1 MADDLLQVSDLV
13 ADALDLS
20 PAQVTDLSNAAPF
33 FMALPVTSSS
43 NGTAHKYSKETGAPV
58 VGFRAENAGRE
69 LDSSTDLVVTVT
81 LKILD
86 FSWMVDKAVADA
98 WRKGGA
104 AAKIAREG
112 FRHLRSAFYEA
123 EKQYIYGTGN
133 AAAGFAGL
141 VDNAQFNQLA
151 DAMVVNA
158 AGTTASTGSSCWLIR
173 AGEDAI
179 SGVMIED
186 NPIELGETVVID
198 ATDGD
203 GKHFPAYYTPGC
215 AWVGLQIGGAFD
227 AVRICNLTEDSGKG
241 LTDDLI
247 YEAMSR
253 FPGERRPT
261 HILMNRRSKRQ
272 LRKSRTAT
280 NALGTPAPLP
290 MEVDGVPILTLESIL
305 STEALVT

>member
-1 MADDLLQVSDLV
+1 MPDTLHTIATLV

-33 FMALPVTSSS
+33 FMALPVTDSS

-69 LDSSTDLVVTVT
+69 FSRSTDTVVTVN

-86 FSWMVDKAVADA
+86 FSWLVDKAVADA

-112 FRHLRSAFYEA
+112 FRHLRQAFFEA

-141 VDNAQFNQLA
+141 VDNAQYNQLS
-151 DAMVVNA
+151 DAMVLNA
-158 AGTTASTGSSCWLIR
+158 TGTTAATGSSCWLIR

-179 SGVMIED
+179 SGVMIPG

-198 ATDGD
+198 ALDGT

-215 AWVGLQIGGAFD
+215 AWVGLQVAGAFD
-227 AVRICNLTEDSGKG
+227 AVRICNLTNDSGKG
-241 LTDDLI
+241 LTDNLI
-247 YEAMSR
+247 YEAMSL

-261 HILMNRRSKRQ
+261 HILMNRRSRRQ
-272 LRKSRTAT
+272 LRQSRTAT
-280 NALGTPAPLP
+280 NATGAPAPLP

>member
-1 MADDLLQVSDLV
+1 MADDLLTVSDLV

-20 PAQVTDLSNAAPF
+20 PAQVTDLSNAAPL
-33 FMALPVTSSS
+33 FMNLPVTPSS
-43 NGTAHKYSKETGAPV
+43 NGTVHKYNKETGAPV

-69 LDSSTDLVVTVT
+69 FDHSTDLVVNVT

-98 WRKGGA
+98 WRRGGA

-141 VDNAQFNQLA
+141 TDNAQFNQLA

-158 AGTTASTGSSCWLIR
+158 TGTTASTGSSCWLIR

-179 SGVMIED
+179 SGVMIEN
-186 NPIELGETVVID
+186 NPIELGDTVVID
-198 ATDGD
+198 AVDGD
-203 GKHFPAYYTPGC
+203 GKHYPAYYTPGC
-215 AWVGLQIGGAFD
+215 AWVGLQIGGAYD
-227 AVRICNLTEDSGKG
+227 AVRICNLTQDSGKG

-247 YEAMSR
+247 YEGLSK
-253 FPGERRPT
+253 FPGGRVPT
-261 HILMNRRSKRQ
+261 HILMNRRSLRQ
-272 LRKSRTAT
+272 LRESRTAT
-280 NALGTPAPLP
+280 NATGAPAPIP
-290 MEVDGVPILTLESIL
+290 REVEGIPILVLESIS
-305 STEALVT
+305 STEAIVT